1 MIAKEYILT
10 SSDNTMEQ
18 QEGLS
23 NVHPIKLEQVIPP
36 MRYTQLLDLLME
48 NQMMGDQKRSGKMLM
63 MQRTS
68 MQKICKSFLSSSLLN
83 MTHIFTTN
91 WSVSQSMPVHL
102 ALLLFITPSIKLSLK
117 YERQGIFQRDSVVFQ
132 MNGMMTSIL
141 CMKLF
146 SQDAKEPKSFIFPYL
161 ILFGDLGQSSGVRN
175 LMLWSGFWSLLTPVL
190 NPIVTQIVI
199 LPIPTLIVNHNQ
211 NI

>member
-48 NQMMGDQKRSGKMLM
+48 NQMMRNQKRSGKMLM

-83 MTHIFTTN
+83 TTHIFTTN
-91 WSVSQSMPVHL
+91 RSVSQSMPVHL
-102 ALLLFITPSIKLSLK
+102 ALLLFMTPFIKLLLK
-117 YERQGIFQRDSVVFQ
+117 YERQGISQRDSVFFQ

-141 CMKLF
+141 HMKLF
-146 SQDAKEPKSFIFPYL
+146 GQDAEEPKSFVFPYL
-161 ILFGDLGQSSGVRN
+161 ISFGDLGQSSGVRH
-175 LMLWSGFWSLLTPVL
+175 LMLWSGFWSLLTPML

-199 LPIPTLIVNHNQ
+199 LPIPTLIVNYNQ